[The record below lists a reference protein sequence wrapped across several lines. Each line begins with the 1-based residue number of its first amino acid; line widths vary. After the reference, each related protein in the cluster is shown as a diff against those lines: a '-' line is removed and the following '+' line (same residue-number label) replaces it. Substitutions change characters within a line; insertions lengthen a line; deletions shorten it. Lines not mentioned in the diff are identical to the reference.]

1 MQVPLDAI
9 LCRIRILSAS
19 ELQSQKVLI
28 NRHEHEQIMELL
40 MDNEAALERVRHVFS
55 PLLAL
60 RRVCCCSFMPARPAR
75 IKRCGRC
82 MSPNR
87 CGTCRSTALR

>member
-60 RRVCCCSFMPARPAR
+60 RRVC
-75 IKRCGRC
+75 
-82 MSPNR
+82 
-87 CGTCRSTALR
+87 

>member
-9 LCRIRILSAS
+9 LGRIRILSAS

-28 NRHEHEQIMELL
+28 NREEHEQIMEML
-40 MDNEAALERVRHVFS
+40 MENEAALEKVRHVVS

-60 RRVCCCSFMPARPAR
+60 RHVLMLGYACE
-75 IKRCGRC
+75 
-82 MSPNR
+82 N
-87 CGTCRSTALR
+87 